1 MSGTPLLLV
10 HLVSTAWPA
19 QDGINNIEMHG
30 FSITTQSQRRYA
42 GNTMLIRTQN
52 KRHKVSTM
60 KEEGIDYNSIFC
72 QIMRHYSALYDK
84 KQQQQLCLFVR
95 LVAAVLL
102 WF

>member
-1 MSGTPLLLV
+1 
-10 HLVSTAWPA
+10 
-19 QDGINNIEMHG
+19 
-30 FSITTQSQRRYA
+30 
-42 GNTMLIRTQN
+42 MLIRTQN

-72 QIMRHYSALYDK
+72 QIMGHYSALYDK